1 MLQAPASP
9 RRRLCKSATPQVNGD
24 PWSLWTAEQA
34 CGSLSRAGVRACKL
48 HLSHVQPGP
57 LRLSVF
63 LQHQRGPLSEGHVFL
78 VADAAAHR
86 AALFERN
93 PWMVDPEWQPAPPA
107 DLTTNLA
114 LGGRAEQHSTA
125 YGAAAARA
133 VDGSTDGDFASGS
146 CTHTVPAP
154 APAPARRAPLRS
166 ARARAA

>member
-1 MLQAPASP
+1 M
-9 RRRLCKSATPQVNGD
+9 NGD

-114 LGGRAEQHSTA
+114 LGGRA
-125 YGAAAARA
+125 
-133 VDGSTDGDFASGS
+133 
-146 CTHTVPAP
+146 
-154 APAPARRAPLRS
+154 
-166 ARARAA
+166 